1 MKIALTGRH
10 LEVGEALRRHVE
22 DRLNDGVAKY
32 FGHAIESHVVVAQEA
47 SEIRADIQVHVGR
60 GILVQGHGQ
69 ADDAQVAFDLALE
82 RISKRLRR
90 YKRRLRDHRKAGSGR
105 REDVLRAQQY
115 ILAGPSLG
123 AEEED
128 DEEDEED
135 SRPVVIAEMTTEI
148 ERMTVGEAVMRLDL
162 AGDAAIVFRNAA
174 HGGLN
179 VVYRRA
185 DGNLG
190 WVDPAGNDRAI
201 GSAQGD

>member
-10 LEVGEALRRHVE
+10 LEVGDTLRRHVE

-32 FGHAIESHVVVAQEA
+32 FDHAIESHVVVAQDA
-47 SEIRADIQVHVGR
+47 AAVRADIQVHVGR

-69 ADDAQVAFDLALE
+69 ADDAQLAFDLALE

-90 YKRRLRDHRKAGSGR
+90 YKRRLRDHRKAGADH
-105 REDVLRAQQY
+105 REDALRAQQY
-115 ILAGPSLG
+115 ILAGPD
-123 AEEED
+123 AEPED
-128 DEEDEED
+128 DDGG
-135 SRPVVIAEMTTEI
+135 RPVVIAEMTTEI
-148 ERMTVGEAVMRLDL
+148 ESMTVGEAVMRLDL
-162 AGDAAIVFRNAA
+162 AGDVAIVFRNAA

-190 WVDPAGNDRAI
+190 WVDPAGNDRAV
-201 GSAQGD
+201 GSAQGE